1 MYRELL
7 PLSVQTAYW
16 LHRAFETEEKDRSY
30 HQECLKN
37 AIGLYPELADAV
49 KAYIRLRGEEQIRK
63 EQEVWKAK
71 RELWELTRN
80 IKVKI
85 RELLDKNMLEEA
97 DTVLT
102 QLKTMLPHD
111 LEVVTLGLQIKLKKL
126 EAGC

>member
-1 MYRELL
+1 M
-7 PLSVQTAYW
+7 
-16 LHRAFETEEKDRSY
+16 
-30 HQECLKN
+30 
-37 AIGLYPELADAV
+37 
-49 KAYIRLRGEEQIRK
+49 
-63 EQEVWKAK
+63 
-71 RELWELTRN
+71 WELTRN